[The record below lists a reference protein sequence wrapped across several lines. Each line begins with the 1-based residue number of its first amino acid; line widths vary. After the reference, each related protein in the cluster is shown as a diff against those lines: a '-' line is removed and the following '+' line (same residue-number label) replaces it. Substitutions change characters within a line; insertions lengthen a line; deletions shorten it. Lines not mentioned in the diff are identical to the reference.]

1 MGWFQRER
9 AVTDALVRFLIGGL
23 AVSFFA
29 MLADVLRPRS
39 FAGLFGAAPSIALA
53 TLVLTVSQRGASFAA
68 LEGRSMMAGAVALAA
83 YCGAVCVLLK
93 CRRWH
98 ANAAA
103 FVGLAVWFAIAFGFG
118 LGAGLQ

>member
-1 MGWFQRER
+1 MVSAGA

-53 TLVLTVSQRGASFAA
+53 TLTLTVSQRGTSFAA
-68 LEGRSMMAGAVALAA
+68 IEGRSMMAGAAGLVI
-83 YCGAVCVLLK
+83 YSGVVCLLLQ
-93 CRRWH
+93 RHRWH

-103 FVGLAVWFAIAFGFG
+103 LVAITVWFVVAFG
-118 LGAGLQ
+118 LGRGAGLL

>member
-29 MLADVLRPRS
+29 SLADVLRPKS

-68 LEGRSMMAGAVALAA
+68 AESRSMIVGAVALAA
-83 YCGAVCVLLK
+83 YSGAVCLLLQH
-93 CRRWH
+93 CRWP
-98 ANAAA
+98 ANVAALLGIA
-103 FVGLAVWFAIAFGFG
+103 LWFVIAFG
-118 LGAGLQ
+118 LGRGTG